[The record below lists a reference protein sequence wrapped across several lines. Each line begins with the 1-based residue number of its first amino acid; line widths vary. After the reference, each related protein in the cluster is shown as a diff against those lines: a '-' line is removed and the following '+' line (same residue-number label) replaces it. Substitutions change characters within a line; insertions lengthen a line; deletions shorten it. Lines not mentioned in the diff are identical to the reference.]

1 MARIGVF
8 VCHCGTNIAANVDC
22 AAVAQAAQQMPHVV
36 FATDYKYMC
45 SEPGQ
50 KLIQEKIASERL
62 DGVVV
67 ASCSPRMH
75 EPTFRRAA
83 AAAGVNPYRMEMAN
97 LREHVSWVH
106 NDRRVATVKAI
117 DIVGM
122 LVAKVARDETLRP
135 GRAELSKRLLI
146 IGGGIAGIQA
156 ALDVANAGY
165 QVTLV
170 ERTPT
175 IGGKMAMLDKT
186 FPTLDC
192 SACILTPLMVDV
204 AQHPNI
210 TLRTYTEVQE
220 VHGFVGNFDV
230 TMRQHARY
238 VDHQVCTGCGTCWSK
253 CPVKEIAAEFDQGL
267 GTRTAIYIPFPQAI
281 PNKPVIDAD
290 NCRYLAYRRA
300 QVEQAAA
307 QGLPASEAAKF
318 KPLGADGKR
327 LPQCQICQ
335 KMCPTGAIS
344 WEQADE
350 VLSERFGAIIVANG
364 YDLFPVGG
372 ELPLEADRSSGE
384 RRRSYGEYGY
394 GELPDVITGLQL
406 ERLMNASGPT
416 KGEVVRPSD
425 GKHPHTVVFI
435 ACVGSR
441 DEKVGR
447 PYCSKICCMV
457 TAKQAIMLKEH
468 DPSLQSYV
476 FYMDI
481 RAGGRGYDEFIRRAQ
496 EAYGTQYLRGR
507 VSRIYPQGERMI
519 VQGYDG
525 LIGRPVEIEAD
536 LVVLAT
542 GVTAA
547 TGAVELMQ
555 TLGISYDQYGFINEA
570 HVKLRPVETNTAGIY
585 LAGCAAGPKDIPDTV
600 AQASAAAAK
609 VAGLFA
615 RPYIETEPTIAEAD
629 TRRCVACH
637 LCEEVCPFGA
647 ISFVS
652 LRDGRQ
658 VAQVNPAVCK
668 GCGLCVAGCRGHA
681 LFLHGFSDQQ
691 LLAEVDALFARPLW
705 LTVKEMPP
713 PDVGEPAI
721 FSANAGGAR

>member
-8 VCHCGTNIAANVDC
+8 VCHCGSNIAGTVDC
-22 AAVAQAAQQMPHVV
+22 AAVAEAARAMPGVV

-50 KLIQEKIASERL
+50 RLIQEKIGAEQL
-62 DGVVV
+62 DRIVV

-75 EPTFRRAA
+75 EPTFRRAV

-106 NDRRVATVKAI
+106 HDRAVATAKAI

-122 LVAKVARDETLRP
+122 LVAKVARDEALAP
-135 GRAELSKRLLI
+135 GRAELAKRLLV

-156 ALDVANAGY
+156 ALDVANAGF

-210 TLRTYTEVQE
+210 ELRTYAEVTEVT
-220 VHGFVGNFDV
+220 GFVGNFDV
-230 TMRQHARY
+230 TIRQKARY
-238 VDHQVCTGCGTCWSK
+238 VNHDLCTGCGTCWGK
-253 CPVKEIAAEFDQGL
+253 CPVKDIVAEFDQEL
-267 GTRTAIYIPFPQAI
+267 GTRPAVYIPFPQAI

-300 QVEQAAA
+300 QLEQAAT
-307 QGLPASEAAKF
+307 QGIPADQAGSI
-318 KPLGADGKR
+318 KPVGLDGKKM
-327 LPQCQICQ
+327 PQCQICQ
-335 KMCPTGAIS
+335 KLCPTGAIT
-344 WEQADE
+344 WDQTEE
-350 VLSERFGAIIVANG
+350 LIHERFGAIIVANG
-364 YDLFPVGG
+364 YDVFQLDGG
-372 ELPLEADRSSGE
+372 HEEGTE
-384 RRRSYGEYGY
+384 RAGHRYYGEYGY
-394 GELPDVITGLQL
+394 GRYPDVISTLQL

-416 KGEVVRPSD
+416 RGEVVRPSD
-425 GKHPHTVVFI
+425 GKHPQTVVFI

-447 PYCSKICCMV
+447 PYCSRVCCMV

-468 DPSLQSYV
+468 DPNVETYV

-481 RAGGRGYDEFIRRAQ
+481 RAAGRGYDEFVRRAQ
-496 EAYGTQYLRGR
+496 EVYGSRYLRGR
-507 VSRIYPQGERMI
+507 VSRIYPRGDHTV
-519 VQGYDG
+519 VQGYDS
-525 LIGRPVEIEAD
+525 LLGRPVEIDAD

-542 GVTAA
+542 GITAA
-547 TGAVELMQ
+547 HGAVDLMQ

-600 AQASAAAAK
+600 AQASAAASK
-609 VAGLFA
+609 VTALFA
-615 RPYIETEPTIAEAD
+615 RPFIETEPTVAEVD

-637 LCEEVCPFGA
+637 LCEEVCPFNA
-647 ISFVS
+647 VSFVT
-652 LRDGRQ
+652 LKDGRT

-681 LFLHGFSDQQ
+681 LLLHGFSDQQ
-691 LLAEVDALFARPLW
+691 LLAEVDALFRTPLR
-705 LTVKEMPP
+705 LVLPEAVP
-713 PDVGEPAI
+713 VEV
-721 FSANAGGAR
+721 R

>member
-8 VCHCGTNIAANVDC
+8 VCHCGANIAANVDC

-50 KLIQEKIASERL
+50 KLIQEKIASEHL

-106 NDRRVATVKAI
+106 NDRRVATAKAI

-372 ELPLEADRSSGE
+372 ELPRAAERASGE

-416 KGEVVRPSD
+416 KGEVLRPSD

-496 EAYGTQYLRGR
+496 ESYGTQYLRGR

-705 LTVKEMPP
+705 LTVKEAPP

>member
-8 VCHCGTNIAANVDC
+8 VCHCGTNIAATVDC
-22 AAVAQAAQQMPHVV
+22 AAVAEAARQMPHVV

-50 KLIQEKIASERL
+50 RLIQEKIGAEHL

-83 AAAGVNPYRMEMAN
+83 AAAGLNPYRVEMAN
-97 LREHVSWVH
+97 LREQVSWVH
-106 NDRRVATVKAI
+106 SDRSVATAKAI
-117 DIVGM
+117 EIVAM
-122 LVAKVARDETLRP
+122 LVAKTAHNEALQT
-135 GRAELSKRLLI
+135 GRAELSKRLLV

-165 QVTLV
+165 EVTLV

-210 TLRTYTEVQE
+210 TLRTCCEVAE

-230 TMRQHARY
+230 TMRQRARF
-238 VDHQVCTGCGTCWSK
+238 VDHTLCTGCGTCWSK
-253 CPVKEIAAEFDQGL
+253 CPVKDIPAEFEQGL
-267 GTRTAIYIPFPQAI
+267 GTRSAIYIPFPQAI
-281 PNKPVIDAD
+281 PNKPVIDAA
-290 NCRYLAYRRA
+290 NCRYLAYRQA
-300 QVEQAAA
+300 QIEQAAA
-307 QGLPASEAAKF
+307 AGQTPAQAAQF
-318 KPLGADGKR
+318 KPIGPDGKR

-344 WEQADE
+344 WDQSDE
-350 VLSERFGAIIVANG
+350 IITQRFGAIIVASG
-364 YDLFPVGG
+364 YDLFRVGST
-372 ELPLEADRSSGE
+372 LPQSQAATHAAGAPLRA
-384 RRRSYGEYGY
+384 YGEYGY
-394 GELPDVITGLQL
+394 GQLPDVITTMQL

-416 KGEVVRPSD
+416 KGEIVRPSD

-457 TAKQAIMLKEH
+457 TAKQAIMLREH
-468 DPSLQSYV
+468 DPAVQSYV

-481 RAGGRGYDEFIRRAQ
+481 RAGGRSYDEFIRRAQ
-496 EAYGTQYLRGR
+496 QAYGTQYLRGR
-507 VSRIYPQGERMI
+507 VSRIYRQGERLV
-519 VQGYDG
+519 VQGFDS
-525 LIGRPVEIEAD
+525 LLGRPVEISAD
-536 LVVLAT
+536 LVVLAV

-547 TGAVELMQ
+547 EGAVELMQ
-555 TLGISYDQYGFINEA
+555 TLGISYDQYGFVNEA

-585 LAGCAAGPKDIPDTV
+585 LAGCVAGPKDIPETV
-600 AQASAAAAK
+600 AQASAAAVK

-615 RPYIETEPTIAEAD
+615 RPFIETEPTIAEVE

-637 LCEEVCPFGA
+637 LCEEVCPFSA
-647 ISFVS
+647 ISFVA

-691 LLAEVDALFARPLW
+691 LLAEVDALFC
-705 LTVKEMPP
+705 PP
-713 PDVGEPAI
+713 PWLRSDQLVPL
-721 FSANAGGAR
+721 ANGGTR

>member
-8 VCHCGTNIAANVDC
+8 VCHCGSNIAGTVDC
-22 AAVAQAAQQMPHVV
+22 AAVAAAARTMPGVV

-50 KLIQEKIASERL
+50 RLIQEKIAQEQL
-62 DGVVV
+62 DRIVV

-75 EPTFRRAA
+75 EPTFRRAV
-83 AAAGVNPYRMEMAN
+83 AAAGVNPYCMEMAN

-106 NDRRVATVKAI
+106 TDRSIATAKAI
-117 DIVGM
+117 DVVGM
-122 LVAKVARDETLRP
+122 LVAKVARDEALVT
-135 GRAELSKRLLI
+135 GRAELAKRLLV

-156 ALDVANAGY
+156 ALDVANAGF

-210 TLRTYTEVQE
+210 ELRTYAEVTEVK
-220 VHGFVGNFDV
+220 GFVGNFDV
-230 TMRQHARY
+230 TIRQKARY
-238 VDHQVCTGCGTCWSK
+238 VNHDVCTGCGTCWNK
-253 CPVKEIAAEFDQGL
+253 CPVKDIVAEFDQGL
-267 GTRTAIYIPFPQAI
+267 GTRPAVFIPFPQAI

-300 QVEQAAA
+300 QLEQAAA
-307 QGLPASEAAKF
+307 QGIPVEQAGSI
-318 KPLGADGKR
+318 KPVGLDGKR
-327 LPQCQICQ
+327 MPPCQICQ
-335 KMCPTGAIS
+335 KLCPTGAIT
-344 WEQADE
+344 WDQTEE
-350 VLSERFGAIIVANG
+350 LIHERYGAVIVASG
-364 YDLFPVGG
+364 YDVFQLDGSHEVGT
-372 ELPLEADRSSGE
+372 E
-384 RRRSYGEYGY
+384 RAGKRYYGEYGY
-394 GELPDVITGLQL
+394 GRYPDVISTLQL

-416 KGEVVRPSD
+416 QGEVVRPSD

-447 PYCSKICCMV
+447 PYCSRICCMV

-468 DPSLQSYV
+468 DPDVETYV

-481 RAGGRGYDEFIRRAQ
+481 RAAGRGYDEFVRRAQ
-496 EAYGTQYLRGR
+496 ETYGSRYLRGR
-507 VSRIYPQGERMI
+507 VSRIYPRGDHYV
-519 VQGYDG
+519 VQGYDS
-525 LIGRPVEIEAD
+525 LLGRPVEIDAD

-547 TGAVELMQ
+547 HGAVDLMQ
-555 TLGISYDQYGFINEA
+555 TLGISYDPYGFVNEA

-609 VAGLFA
+609 VVALFA
-615 RPYIETEPTIAEAD
+615 RPFIETEPTVAEAD
-629 TRRCVACH
+629 QRRCVACH
-637 LCEEVCPFGA
+637 LCEEVCPFNA
-647 ISFVS
+647 VSFVT
-652 LRDGRQ
+652 LKDGRT

-681 LFLHGFSDQQ
+681 LVLHGFSDQQ
-691 LLAEVDALFARPLW
+691 LLAEVDALFRTPLR
-705 LTVKEMPP
+705 LVLPEAVP
-713 PDVGEPAI
+713 VEV
-721 FSANAGGAR
+721 R

>member
-210 TLRTYTEVQE
+210 TLRTYTEVE
-220 VHGFVGNFDV
+220 AVHGFVGNFDV

-364 YDLFPVGG
+364 YDLFPIGG

-496 EAYGTQYLRGR
+496 ETYGTQYLRGR
-507 VSRIYPQGERMI
+507 VSRIYPQGERMM

>member
-210 TLRTYTEVQE
+210 TLRTYTEVE
-220 VHGFVGNFDV
+220 AVHGFVGNFDV

-507 VSRIYPQGERMI
+507 VSRIYPQGERMM

>member
-8 VCHCGTNIAANVDC
+8 VCHCGANIAANVDC

-106 NDRRVATVKAI
+106 NDRRVATAKAI

-122 LVAKVARDETLRP
+122 LVAKVARDETLRS

-372 ELPLEADRSSGE
+372 ELPRAAERASGE

-416 KGEVVRPSD
+416 KGEVLRPSD

-496 EAYGTQYLRGR
+496 ESYGTQYLRGR

>member
-106 NDRRVATVKAI
+106 NDRRVATAKAI

-210 TLRTYTEVQE
+210 TLRTYTEVE
-220 VHGFVGNFDV
+220 AVHGFVGNFDV

-507 VSRIYPQGERMI
+507 VSRIYPQGERMM